1 MQRWRHWIRWVVVAL
16 CFALLIIRQVKPD
29 LFNVLKTIKLDTFSF
44 LLLAIVIFALIQPYL
59 VYWLRYISQVNKRW
73 ILVAACLALVVARII
88 FPNAQIDINS
98 IWLIGIAALLFVLPD
113 LKSVAPYI
121 KKIRVGDTELE
132 LKESIE
138 NLEKEVE
145 RAQDAAAKEKEASV
159 SGSFSSEIE
168 KVLEESS
175 KDPKA
180 ALLLLSAK
188 IEQQLRNRLEE
199 SGISTDRVF
208 SASRYVEIGVREGIF
223 PQDFFPAFR
232 DFWSVRN
239 RVAHGAAFDIDDA
252 YILSLVSLGTELLRI
267 ASTTNT
273 KDNKDNDVQDN
284 SSLLE

>member
-1 MQRWRHWIRWVVVAL
+1 MQQWRCWIRWAVVAL
-16 CFALLIIRQVKPD
+16 CFALLLIRQVQPG
-29 LFNVLKTIKLDTFSF
+29 LFNVLKTIKLDAFSF
-44 LLLAIVIFALIQPYL
+44 FLLAIIIFALIQPYL
-59 VYWLRYISQVNKRW
+59 IYWLKYISQTNKRW
-73 ILVAACLALVVARII
+73 ILVAVCLALVVARII
-88 FPNAQIDINS
+88 FPNTKIDINS

-138 NLEKEVE
+138 NLGKEVE
-145 RAQDAAAKEKEASV
+145 RAQDAAQETEASV
-159 SGSFSSEIE
+159 SGSVSAEIE

-188 IEQQLRNRLEE
+188 IEHQLRNRLEE

-223 PQDFFPAFR
+223 PKDFFPAFR

-239 RVAHGAAFDIDDA
+239 RVAHGDAFDIDDA

-267 ASTTNT
+267 ASTTSK
-273 KDNKDNDVQDN
+273 KDNKGSEAQNDGSV
-284 SSLLE
+284 LE